1 MGGNCVSRRH
11 GGSVIAESL
20 PLSENG
26 TSEEGKDPSKSP
38 MGKMKSS
45 AVGRDDDDG
54 ANPDMVAV
62 NLRCS
67 CNIGC
72 IQDEHLQE
80 LLKNLYEVSASSSR
94 LRVAN
99 VR

>member
-1 MGGNCVSRRH
+1 M
-11 GGSVIAESL
+11 AESL
-20 PLSENG
+20 QMSENG
-26 TSEEGKDPSKSP
+26 TSEEEKDSSKSP
-38 MGKMKSS
+38 VGKVQSS

-62 NLRCS
+62 TLRCS

-72 IQDEHLQE
+72 IQDEHLEE
-80 LLKNLYEVSASSSR
+80 LLKNLYEVSVSSSR